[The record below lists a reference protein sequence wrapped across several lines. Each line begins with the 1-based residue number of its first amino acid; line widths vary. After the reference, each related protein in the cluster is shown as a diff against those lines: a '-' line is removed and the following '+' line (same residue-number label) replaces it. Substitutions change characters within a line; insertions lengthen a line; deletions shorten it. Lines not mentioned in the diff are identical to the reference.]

1 MGTFMVFYALEE
13 YPVVK
18 CLDGERILCVQ
29 RKHPIILIGHLLLL
43 GFTILTIPFSLSLI
57 LFTYPDFVSLVIPAQ
72 VLIVYG
78 VLAGFSVFLVIS
90 IYLFLSWYYHFYVI
104 TNKALVDRYSFRLGG
119 PYSEVVIGDK
129 MHVQEITRKPRNMV
143 YDFLKIHDVYVYF
156 HKLEK
161 EEPFIFR
168 SPQDSQQIEDL
179 IEDLS
184 AKSKMPNGNN

>member
-1 MGTFMVFYALEE
+1 MPFKELEN

-18 CLDGERILCVQ
+18 CVEGERIICVQ
-29 RKHPIILIGHLLLL
+29 RKHSIILMGHLALLS
-43 GFTILTIPFSLSLI
+43 FTILTIPFSFSLI
-57 LFTYPDFVSLVIPAQ
+57 LFTYPELLKIVIANQ

-78 VLAGFSVFLVIS
+78 VFALAAIFLVIA

-104 TNKALVDRYSFRLGG
+104 TTKALIDRYSFRLGG
-119 PYSEVVIGDK
+119 EYSEVVFGDK
-129 MHVQEITRKPRNMV
+129 MHVQEIVRKPRNIL
-143 YDFLKIHDVYVYF
+143 YDFLKIHDVSVYF

-168 SPQDSQQIEDL
+168 SPENSQQIEDI

-184 AKSKMPNGNN
+184 AKAQKNI